1 LNIFLYILIG
11 AFAIQMSYYLL
22 LYTRLLFHK
31 EIPLPPDQELPP
43 VTVIVCARS
52 EAKNLMELVP
62 ILFKQDYPQY
72 EILVINDR
80 SWDDSLDILEALKIK
95 YPTLRFITIEE
106 NERHHFSGKK
116 MAVTLGIKG
125 ATHEHLIFTDADCR
139 PLHNNWLRHMAK
151 GFGGKSGSPKTI
163 VLGYS
168 PYKRRKGMLNWFIR
182 FDTYAI
188 AMNYMAMAKAG
199 MPYMGVGRNMAY
211 TRKQHFEKGGFRS
224 HYHIASGDDDLFV
237 NENATGANTAVILHP
252 ESHVSSIPKTT
263 FEEWKRQKVR
273 HMSTA
278 RHYQFKH
285 KLLLGIYSFSL
296 LVFYVSLPLAI
307 FLNKALFI
315 SLTFFGIRLLAQIIT
330 FRGSSKWL
338 GNKDVA
344 LFSTFLEIFLL
355 LIQAWF
361 YALSMFAKK
370 NKWT

>member
-1 LNIFLYILIG
+1 MDKLFLYILTG
-11 AFAIQMSYYLL
+11 AFAIQFLYFILVYLRVL
-22 LYTRLLFHK
+22 VHK
-31 EIPLPPDQELPP
+31 EMPLPQDTDLPA

-62 ILFKQDYPQY
+62 VLFEQDYPQY
-72 EILVINDR
+72 EILVVNDR

-95 YPTLRFITIEE
+95 YPALRIITIEE

-125 ATHEHLIFTDADCR
+125 ATHEHLVFTDADCR
-139 PLHNNWLRHMAK
+139 PVHKYWLKHMAK
-151 GFGGKSGSPKTI
+151 GFVQGKTI

-168 PYKRRKGMLNWFIR
+168 PYKKRKGLLNALIR

-188 AMNYMAMAKAG
+188 AMNYIGMAKSGNA
-199 MPYMGVGRNMAY
+199 YMGVGRNLAY
-211 TRKQHFEKGGFRS
+211 TRTQHFAKGGFKA

-237 NENATGANTAVILHP
+237 NENATKTNTAVVVHP

-263 FEEWKRQKVR
+263 YEDWRRQKVR
-273 HMSTA
+273 HMSA
-278 RHYQFKH
+278 AQHYKFKH
-285 KLLLGIYSFSL
+285 KLLIGIYGFSL
-296 LVFYVSLPLAI
+296 LLFYVMLPLAI

-315 SLTFFGIRLLAQIIT
+315 SLTFFGIRLLVQIIT

-344 LFSTFLEIFLL
+344 LMAPLLEIILL
-355 LIQAWF
+355 VTNSYF
-361 YALSMFAKK
+361 YALSLFAKK